1 MLKLNPIFK
10 KHKGYLLAK
19 CYQKDKIYLSLTV
32 FSSCIYLLIVDI
44 YNNSAVT
51 LSFVIFSITFLSYTS
66 YFFCNWKDWAFL
78 QKGFPQF
85 IHRPFS
91 SRSKSVAFI
100 CCVSKTAFPPKDES
114 IAFAD
119 NLPVYLLKLE
129 SGVLSLSIHKLAN
142 NYLAIQK
149 SINKSALLQLNLPV
163 CMVSQT
169 QATSPDLKKLH
180 VSLGVSS
187 GGFVNILGLPSMGT
201 YIEGIKGRI

>member
-1 MLKLNPIFK
+1 M
-10 KHKGYLLAK
+10 
-19 CYQKDKIYLSLTV
+19 
-32 FSSCIYLLIVDI
+32 
-44 YNNSAVT
+44 
-51 LSFVIFSITFLSYTS
+51 
-66 YFFCNWKDWAFL
+66 
-78 QKGFPQF
+78 
-85 IHRPFS
+85 
-91 SRSKSVAFI
+91 
-100 CCVSKTAFPPKDES
+100 
-114 IAFAD
+114 
-119 NLPVYLLKLE
+119 YLLKLE